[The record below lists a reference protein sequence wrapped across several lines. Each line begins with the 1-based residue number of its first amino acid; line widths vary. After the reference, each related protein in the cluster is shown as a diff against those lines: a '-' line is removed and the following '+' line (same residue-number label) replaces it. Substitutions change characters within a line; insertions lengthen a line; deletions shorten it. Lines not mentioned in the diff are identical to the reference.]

1 MFKVSFDQYL
11 DCSSSSSDIIV
22 ARLEII
28 LETNGAMART
38 LAYAQQRTNRLFKSN
53 IYLLDVR
60 SQSSLSQAI
69 CVEIELV
76 VKDIGKELFDG
87 MVALQCFALLAASKK
102 TISFF
107 QSEPHALHIGEIL
120 QR

>member
-1 MFKVSFDQYL
+1 
-11 DCSSSSSDIIV
+11 
-22 ARLEII
+22 
-28 LETNGAMART
+28 
-38 LAYAQQRTNRLFKSN
+38 
-53 IYLLDVR
+53 
-60 SQSSLSQAI
+60 
-69 CVEIELV
+69 VEIELV